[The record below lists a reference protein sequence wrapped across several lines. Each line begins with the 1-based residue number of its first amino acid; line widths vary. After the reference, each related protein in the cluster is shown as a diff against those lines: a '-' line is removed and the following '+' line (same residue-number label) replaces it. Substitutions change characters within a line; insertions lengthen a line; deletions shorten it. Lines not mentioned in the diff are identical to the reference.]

1 MRIMIKYVVAAA
13 LCIGAGDAWAQSD
26 NTNAP
31 SGELK
36 LALTMGAGPSSAPS
50 NILKVS
56 TDSCDIT
63 CPDTG
68 AHCSQTCTDQRAS
81 CQCPQGQAICGCH

>member
-50 NILKVS
+50 NILTRLIHP
-56 TDSCDIT
+56 TD
-63 CPDTG
+63 
-68 AHCSQTCTDQRAS
+68 AHC
-81 CQCPQGQAICGCH
+81 